1 MPLNNT
7 VIRCTIAAASRPDA
21 RNGCAR
27 AGGHGPRHARLKAA
41 ISPRR
46 ARRLSHVET
55 PSVAASGP
63 PDADVAPVGRSHA
76 QRVAQIRR
84 VRRSDGTSSRARNRA
99 RSGCLEDGAKPS
111 FPTSQDQC
119 SGRAGSPTTRSS
131 PRRAPSPVRRGPRP
145 SVATP
150 PQRSAAAARCT
161 RHSSAACSSRA
172 ISHAPKR
179 RVSRS
184 IMGAGPPGVAASGDR
199 SRPSR
204 MSGTGSA
211 VSPSARHLA
220 WRCW

>member
-1 MPLNNT
+1 MLSG
-7 VIRCTIAAASRPDA
+7 SRKYGVFA
-21 RNGCAR
+21 NRTGR
-27 AGGHGPRHARLKAA
+27 AL
-41 ISPRR
+41 
-46 ARRLSHVET
+46 
-55 PSVAASGP
+55 
-63 PDADVAPVGRSHA
+63 
-76 QRVAQIRR
+76 
-84 VRRSDGTSSRARNRA
+84 VRGTA

-150 PQRSAAAARCT
+150 PQRSAAAARCA

-220 WRCW
+220 WRCWSGSGCTSGIGGPGVLRLRPRCTP

>member
-1 MPLNNT
+1 MIRPDNTRGTTTAHRLRRARSLPGCIMPLNNT

-84 VRRSDGTSSRARNRA
+84 VRQSDGTSSRARNRA
-99 RSGCLEDGAKPS
+99 QRMPRRWREAFLPNITRSM
-111 FPTSQDQC
+111 F
-119 SGRAGSPTTRSS
+119 RAGRVADYTIVTSPGTFSGATR
-131 PRRAPSPVRRGPRP
+131 A
-145 SVATP
+145 ATI
-150 PQRSAAAARCT
+150 C
-161 RHSSAACSSRA
+161 RHASSA
-172 ISHAPKR
+172 K
-179 RVSRS
+179 
-184 IMGAGPPGVAASGDR
+184 R
-199 SRPSR
+199 SRCSLRATLFCGVLIACHQPRAEAAGQPVDHGCGTSGGSR
-204 MSGTGSA
+204 F
-211 VSPSARHLA
+211 
-220 WRCW
+220 W